1 MLLFRGRGNAR
12 RTLQVHRCRRWCWWL
27 WPFADD
33 ARIANF
39 TDNEAGDALLSET
52 MGGLER
58 VAVDFCECGGFD
70 NN

>member
-1 MLLFRGRGNAR
+1 M
-12 RTLQVHRCRRWCWWL
+12 HRCRRWCWWL

-58 VAVDFCECGGFD
+58 VAMDFCECGGFD